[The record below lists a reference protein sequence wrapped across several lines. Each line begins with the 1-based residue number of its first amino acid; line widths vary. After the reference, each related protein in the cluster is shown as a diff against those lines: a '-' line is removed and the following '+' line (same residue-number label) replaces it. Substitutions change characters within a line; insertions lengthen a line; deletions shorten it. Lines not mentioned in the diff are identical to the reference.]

1 MSSLPPRAKPAREV
15 VREVADKIADQVA
28 DKVAD
33 KLRAKRHGCHVRA
46 PSPAVTMSPGLA
58 AAAHPAFSHP
68 VLSLADA
75 ARFEAALFGGDEA
88 REWAAMQQAA
98 RAVAAA
104 VLRDFDEIGPL
115 PPEPRILVLAG
126 KGHNGGDA
134 LLAAK
139 FIHEKHPR
147 ARIEACLVFGER
159 AMRPLALRAW
169 RELSHAARGT
179 GVPSVKA
186 EPPAPPCDIILDGIF
201 GFQFRPPVEP
211 RVAALIAR
219 VNASPAC
226 LRAAVDLPS
235 GLGTPDVFQ
244 ADFTYATGI
253 VKSPALAPENAG
265 AVGRLR
271 YIDLGF
277 FNNNEHSTGDGDGA
291 GDGGANFQVQNPKGP
306 NPKSQKNL
314 KFQNPKFQKT
324 AAADDDAAGDDGA
337 AGAGDGDDAGAGVG
351 GGDATNKDRA
361 AATTGLQP
369 SALQPFSLSSAAA
382 ILTPAVLSPLRN
394 LRSPLTDKRDYG
406 HLFIVGGSRGY
417 PGAVIM
423 AALAALRSGAGL
435 VTVFVPETMAAA
447 CAARAP
453 EAMWVAWPE
462 TPGGGLAPEG
472 AHLFRERAARA
483 TALLVG
489 PGLGRE
495 AGTLALAADLAK
507 RSAVPLVL
515 DADALQPSI
524 AGAGAAPRILTP
536 HAGEFAR
543 ITGAGDGANPK
554 SRSERSEKPDNP
566 KSQKNLKFQNPKF
579 QKTAGAGAA
588 VVVVLKGPV
597 TRIDAGGATTHHSLF
612 GGPVLA
618 RGGSGDLLA
627 GLIGGL
633 LAQEPAQPLLA
644 ACRGTVWHGLAADR
658 LARAQGQRA
667 VNITRLLNHLA
678 GVLREDVPVAAAGAS
693 GGKVASSK

>member
-1 MSSLPPRAKPAREV
+1 MTTPASKSSSVTGAHESLGSAGIPAREV
-15 VREVADKIADQVA
+15 AGENAGEVARGITGEVADKIAD
-28 DKVAD
+28 KN
-33 KLRAKRHGCHVRA
+33 VRA
-46 PSPAVTMSPGLA
+46 PSPATAMPPGLA
-58 AAAHPAFSHP
+58 AAAPSDLAAVAHP
-68 VLSLADA
+68 VLSTAGA

-98 RAVAAA
+98 RAIAAA
-104 VLRDFDEIGPL
+104 VLRDFEEIGPL

-147 ARIEACLVFGER
+147 ARIETRLVFGER
-159 AMRPLALRAW
+159 VLRPLALRAW
-169 RELSHAARGT
+169 RELSHAARDT
-179 GVPSVKA
+179 GVPPVKA
-186 EPPAPPCDIILDGIF
+186 EPPAASAPSASPAPPAPYDIILDGIF

-211 RVAALIAR
+211 RVAALLAR
-219 VNASPAC
+219 ANASPAC

-244 ADFTYATGI
+244 ADFTYATGV
-253 VKSPALAPENAG
+253 VKSPALAGENAG

-271 YIDLGF
+271 YLDLGF
-277 FNNNEHSTGDGDGA
+277 FNNNEYNTGGGDGA
-291 GDGGANFQVQNPKGP
+291 GGDGGGGANPQAP
-306 NPKSQKNL
+306 NPKNPNPKFQKNL

-324 AAADDDAAGDDGA
+324 A
-337 AGAGDGDDAGAGVG
+337 GDGDGD
-351 GGDATNKDRA
+351 GDATNNDRA
-361 AATTGLQP
+361 IAAAAIRAP
-369 SALQPFSLSSAAA
+369 AAA
-382 ILTPAVLSPLRN
+382 ILTPAVLSPLRA
-394 LRSPLTDKRDYG
+394 LRPPLTDKRDYG
-406 HLFIVGGSRGY
+406 HLFIVGGSRGC
-417 PGAVIM
+417 PGAVLM

-435 VTVFVPETMAAA
+435 VTVFVPETLAAA

-483 TALLVG
+483 TALLAG

-495 AGTLALAADLAK
+495 AETLALAADLAK
-507 RSAVPLVL
+507 ISAVPLVL
-515 DADALQPSI
+515 DADALRPSI
-524 AGAGAAPRILTP
+524 VGAGAAPRILTP

-543 ITGAGDGANPK
+543 IAGTGDDAKGANPK
-554 SRSERSEKPDNP
+554 SQNP

-579 QKTAGAGAA
+579 QKTAGAGA

-597 TRIDAGGATTHHSLF
+597 TRIDDGGATVLHSLF

-633 LAQEPAQPLLA
+633 LAQTPAQPLLA
-644 ACRGTVWHGLAADR
+644 ACRGAVWHGLAADR

-667 VNITRLLNHLA
+667 VNITRLLDHLA
-678 GVLREDVPVAAAGAS
+678 GVLREDVPVAGGGAAAGQVTSA
-693 GGKVASSK
+693 K